1 MKVRAKTAFFNG
13 GELKKRG
20 DEFETELFD
29 PILMTI
35 IEDEAKAEE
44 KKPAKKT
51 RTSKR

>member
-20 DEFETELFD
+20 DEFETESFD

-35 IEDEAKAEE
+35 IEGEAKAEE
-44 KKPAKKT
+44 KKPTKKT
-51 RTSKR
+51 RTNKR

>member
-20 DEFETELFD
+20 DEFETESFD
-29 PILMTI
+29 PVLMTI
-35 IEDEAKAEE
+35 IEDEAKIEE